1 MRIIYVILMFIT
13 MYYLLALGFY
23 LIITLILIDTW
34 FMGNEGVKFFN
45 VYNSDDFGG
54 YDILWRRLLC

>member
-1 MRIIYVILMFIT
+1 MFIT